1 MQQLNVNQMLEVKG
15 GSIIFDPIPDVAQ
28 TVDSDKINQRQFRDL
43 ENSKVLWMVF
53 GCFCS
58 TFTRKFP

>member
-28 TVDSDKINQRQFRDL
+28 TVDSDKIN
-43 ENSKVLWMVF
+43 
-53 GCFCS
+53 
-58 TFTRKFP
+58 